1 MNRPAKRGTGRVTE
15 RGTMALELAI
25 LTPVLVA
32 FMMLVV
38 GVGRIV
44 NAQSQVDSAARDA
57 VRNASIARSAGDA
70 QARAATAAQAS
81 LEQRS
86 WCLGGPSTLTDTS
99 GWAPGGQ
106 VSVTVTCDADLGGMT
121 LIGLPGTKVM
131 TGRATAPLDT
141 FRRANEP

>member
-1 MNRPAKRGTGRVTE
+1 MNGRAD

-32 FMMLVV
+32 FMMLMV

-70 QARAATAAQAS
+70 QSRAATAAEAS
-81 LEQRS
+81 MREFR
-86 WCLGGPSTLTDTS
+86 WCPGGPSTQTDTS
-99 GWAPGGQ
+99 AWAPGGQ
-106 VSVTVTCDADLGGMT
+106 VSVTVTCDANLGGLS
-121 LIGLPGTKVM
+121 LIGLPGTKRM

-141 FRRANEP
+141 FRRTNEP